1 MPNLPN
7 ILYVEDDPDIQAIAK
22 MSLETVGGFGV
33 LACDGGQQALEQ
45 AGRTM
50 PELIILDVMMP
61 GMDGPST
68 LEAIRRLP
76 GGVSVPA
83 IFMTAKVTAAEVAT
97 LIKPGV
103 IGVIPKPF
111 DPMALPGTVQSLW
124 NKHLEEKNGK

>member
-1 MPNLPN
+1 MPKMPS

-22 MSLETVGGFGV
+22 MSLEAVGGFGV
-33 LACDGGQQALEQ
+33 QACDGGAQALEQ
-45 AGRTM
+45 AGKAM
-50 PELIILDVMMP
+50 PELLILDVMMP

-68 LEAIRRLP
+68 LEAIRKLP
-76 GGVSVPA
+76 GGVAVPA

-97 LIKPGV
+97 LHKPGV

-111 DPMALPGTVQSLW
+111 DPMSLPDTVRSLW